1 MTAAAHD
8 LTLADLGVA
17 AETTAVLDVGHA
29 AKVAAT
35 LDRPAPA
42 DGDRLPSL
50 WHWAWFTPTAPTA
63 DLGPDGH
70 PRLGSPRLADFPR
83 RMWGAGS
90 LTWPGELRVGEPATK
105 RTELAGVREVSG
117 RSGALLLVT
126 LRHEVHQR
134 GVVQVREEQSIV
146 YRAQGDPIPMPE
158 GDVTTETPE
167 GGWREVVAPEP
178 PLLLRFSAVTFNA
191 HRIHYDLAYAREVE
205 GYPGLVVHGPLTS
218 MLLAGF
224 VEART
229 GRRLAGWT
237 FKATAPLFAGR
248 PVTLTAAP
256 EGDDDT
262 KVAATATRHDGT
274 PAMSASAALVAS

>member
-1 MTAAAHD
+1 VSEAAD
-8 LTLADLGVA
+8 LTLADLGVP
-17 AETTAVLDVGHA
+17 AETTVEIDAGHA
-29 AKVAAT
+29 ERVAAT
-35 LDRPAPA
+35 LDRPVPA
-42 DGDRLPSL
+42 EGDRLPSL

-105 RTELAGVREVSG
+105 RTELAGVREVTG

-134 GVVQVREEQSIV
+134 GAVQVREEQSIV

-158 GDVTTETPE
+158 GDVTTEAPE
-167 GGWREVVAPEP
+167 GGWRDVVTPEP
-178 PLLLRFSAVTFNA
+178 PLLMRFSAVTFNA
-191 HRIHYDLAYAREVE
+191 HRIHYDLPYAQQVE

-248 PVTLTAAP
+248 LVTLTAAP
-256 EGDDDT
+256 DSDDGAT
-262 KVAATATRHDGT
+262 VTATATRHDGIA
-274 PAMSASAALVAS
+274 AMSATATLAPA